1 MGKTDGSSSY
11 AATRMLVTASALAL
25 VISLGLCKAILG
37 AIDVPAVVI
46 ASLVAAVLGS
56 GGEGVGDAIIFGV
69 IVAGLCAIGLAF
81 LPLAP
86 SWAQVWL
93 AFGASLVTSKLI
105 WSSYAE
111 FFRDPTESLRALR
124 EYDIVRV
131 VRLNRPDRPFCG
143 NEPARRGPQ
152 LGDLATIVH
161 EHAPQDRDGD
171 VAAEMVDESGDT
183 VWLADFEKSE
193 LELVKRP

>member
-11 AATRMLVTASALAL
+11 AATRMLVTASAVAL

-37 AIDVPAVVI
+37 AINFPAAVI

-56 GGEGVGDAIIFGV
+56 GGEGAGDAIIFGV

-111 FFRDPTESLRALR
+111 FFHEPTESASALR

-143 NEPARRGPQ
+143 NARRAPQ

-161 EHAPQDRDGD
+161 EHSPQDRDGD
-171 VAAEMVDESGDT
+171 VAAEMVDENGDT

-193 LELVKRP
+193 LALVKRP